1 MQKPKNVQLIVHR
14 GRSWISVKKLTAKL
28 LSAIRRIPGVCYSV
42 THTAWLIP
50 DTDENRK
57 ICRQIL
63 STTGMQQQV
72 TRQADMNKPALLK
85 VSEENEMHLQQCKQE
100 LILKAY
106 STSTQRTYLNELRCY
121 FYWCGKNNATS
132 YGITELRNYF
142 EQLLT
147 EGYSANLVHSRLN
160 AVKFFYEKVLKR
172 PGFLIDL
179 PRPQKGWQ
187 LPAFFSAAEVAA
199 ILNYTDNLK
208 HKTMLAVC
216 YGSGLRVS
224 ELVNL
229 KVRNILGDRRCI
241 LVQSGKGKKDR
252 LVPLSITVLVL
263 LREYYKQYRPCVSG
277 YLFPGQFP
285 GEPYSTR
292 SAQLVLQAAKQ
303 KAGIIKQGGM
313 HALRHSFAT
322 HLLDK
327 GTDISMIQKL
337 LGHNDIRTTLRYL
350 HTSHK
355 DLLGIVSPIDHLN
368 IVVPKSLPGKND
380 G

>member
-1 MQKPKNVQLIVHR
+1 MKKWENLKLIVHK
-14 GRSWISVKKLTAKL
+14 GRKWIALKKLSKQL
-28 LSAIRRIPGVCYSV
+28 LLDVRKIPGVCYSV
-42 THTAWLIP
+42 THQSWLIP
-50 DTDENRK
+50 DTDENKNR
-57 ICRQIL
+57 CRNLLRSEVI
-63 STTGMQQQV
+63 
-72 TRQADMNKPALLK
+72 TRQVHKGAEMNRPVL
-85 VSEENEMHLQQCKQE
+85 VRISEENETHIQRCKQE

-121 FYWCGKNNATS
+121 FYWCGTTNAAA
-132 YGITELRNYF
+132 YGIVELRAYF

-147 EGYSANLVHSRLN
+147 DGYSANLVHSRLN
-160 AVKFFYEKVLKR
+160 AVKFFYEKVMKR
-172 PGFLIDL
+172 EAFLMDL

-224 ELVNL
+224 ELVKL
-229 KVRNILGDRRCI
+229 KVQNILGDRRCI
-241 LVQSGKGKKDR
+241 LVESGKGKKDR
-252 LVPLSITVLVL
+252 IVPLSATVLIL
-263 LREYYKQYRPCVSG
+263 LREYYKQYRPAITG

-285 GEPYSTR
+285 GEPYSVR
-292 SAQLVLQAAKQ
+292 SAQLILQTAKQ
-303 KAGIIKQGGM
+303 KAGIIKQGGI

-327 GTDISMIQKL
+327 GTDISMIQKI

-355 DLLGIVSPIDHLN
+355 DLLSIVSPIDHLKIN
-368 IVVPKSLPGKND
+368 ITKSLPEKNK
-380 G
+380 